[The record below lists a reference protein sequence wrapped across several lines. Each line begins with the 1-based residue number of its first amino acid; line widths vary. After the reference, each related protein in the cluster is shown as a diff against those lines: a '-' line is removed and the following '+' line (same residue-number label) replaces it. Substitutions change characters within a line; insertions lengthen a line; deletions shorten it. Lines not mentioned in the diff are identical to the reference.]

1 MKIQELFE
9 GGWSDAIT
17 QTVSLTPKNVK
28 KALALLPKF
37 EKALNVFLK
46 KQDLEPV
53 SISIP
58 VGSTAYVDK
67 DEVERPEHEYG
78 DADVL
83 MVLPQVENKSESKVS
98 SAYQKAVAEFIKTQ
112 DLDFI
117 YRPKDPA
124 GKEVIFKIGDGQY
137 VQVDLIKTFSDSA
150 EWAQYRT
157 TPEYKLK
164 GALIGYLYSSLADVL
179 HLSINQLGVQA
190 KKKAGQLV
198 KFKTLKP
205 DEVVTISKDFENFGH
220 HIAEWTTKHLGAE
233 KFVAHPLLQKRPGM
247 RKQEVRFADLADVV
261 KGIALSLEKSNVLGK
276 GHLAA
281 FKTAKDV
288 VAAIKTVYL
297 EKASAGAV
305 ATKFDKAQTDIAK
318 KKADETKNTLSNKS
332 KELAN
337 LLDL

>member
-1 MKIQELFE
+1 MKLAQLFE
-9 GGWSDAIT
+9 GGWSDTVT
-17 QTVSLTPKNVK
+17 QNVSLTPRNVK

-37 EKALNVFLK
+37 EKALNSFLK
-46 KQDLEPV
+46 EQGLDPV

-58 VGSTAYVDK
+58 VGSTSYVDR

-83 MVLPQVENKSESKVS
+83 MVLPQVDGKSESKVS

-112 DLDFI
+112 DLDFV
-117 YRPKDPA
+117 YKQKDPA
-124 GKEVIFKIGDGQY
+124 GKEVIFKIGEGEY

-150 EWAQYRT
+150 EWARYRT

-190 KKKAGQLV
+190 KKKAEQLV
-198 KFKTLKP
+198 KFKTLKA
-205 DEVVTISKDFENFGH
+205 DEVVTISKDFENFGR
-220 HIAEWTTKHLGAE
+220 HIAEWTAKHLGAE
-233 KFVAHPLLQKRPGM
+233 KFVADPLLKNRPGM
-247 RKQEVRFADLADVV
+247 RKQEVRVADLADVV
-261 KGIALSLEKSNVLGK
+261 KGIALSLEKSKVLGK
-276 GHLAA
+276 GHLAP
-281 FKTAKDV
+281 FRTAEDV
-288 VAAIKTVYL
+288 VAAVKKVYL
-297 EKASAGAV
+297 EKAEAGSV

-318 KKADETKNTLSNKS
+318 KKAEETKNTLINKS
-332 KELAN
+332 KELSN